1 MFAWLLWLEFIAFPW
16 ASFDCYYV
24 IVNYLEKVVFL
35 FIILPLTIFSF
46 EVQ

>member
-1 MFAWLLWLEFIAFPW
+1 MIGIIAFPW
-16 ASFDCYYV
+16 ASCDCYYV
-24 IVNYLEKVVFL
+24 IVNYLKKVVFL